1 MMLISFRSKLT
12 AQAGKDYEE
21 MAAEME
27 RLARASPG
35 FVEVKAFK
43 AEDGE
48 RLTLVWWQDKETLR
62 QWATNVHHLQAQ
74 RMGREKWYAYY
85 KIEVAEVVRASA
97 FTRES
102 AS

>member
-1 MMLISFRSKLT
+1 MMLISFRSKLSE
-12 AQAGKDYEE
+12 QAGKDYEE

-35 FVEVKAFK
+35 FIEVKAYK
-43 AEDGE
+43 SDDGE

-62 QWATNVHHLQAQ
+62 GWATNVRHMQAQ

-85 KIEVAEVVRASA
+85 KLEVAEVVRDSR
-97 FTRES
+97 FTRE
-102 AS
+102 

>member
-1 MMLISFRSKLT
+1 MLISFRSKLT
-12 AQAGKDYEE
+12 PEAGKDYEE

-48 RLTLVWWQDKETLR
+48 RLTLVWWQDAETLKG
-62 QWATNVHHLQAQ
+62 WATNVRHMQAQ
-74 RMGREKWYAYY
+74 RMGRAQWYAYY
-85 KIEVAEVVRASA
+85 KIDVAEVVRDSH
-97 FTRES
+97 FIREGS
-102 AS
+102 K